1 VGRASVRVL
10 RVTALLLILA
20 SLCGVV
26 GWRWFERTILAT
38 LPEDLRTYRDWR
50 PPTSARVYAQDG
62 TLIDTFSI
70 ERRIWVP
77 IDQLRPATWQAF
89 VAAEDRRFFEHKG
102 VDPQGILR
110 AAWANFQAGAVR
122 QGGSTIT
129 QQLVKNLLVGNER
142 SYERKARE
150 AVLAWRL
157 EGELDKMQLLE
168 LFVNF
173 VFLGNGNYGVEAAA
187 RDYFGVSARD
197 LDAGQAALLAGIIPA
212 SSRYNPR
219 RAPLLAAE
227 RRATVLEA
235 MVDEGY
241 LDADAAE
248 LYGRAAV
255 ITSRRRPTDD
265 DQDWS
270 YATEV
275 RRELR
280 RLLPPGVVFAEGL
293 SVQTPMDPH
302 IQQVAQDSVR
312 QALRDLDLRQGR
324 RASAGHLAPTEW
336 AAFLREASGLPRDP
350 IDGTL
355 QPPKPGQC
363 LEVLVAASRDL
374 GALQAGPFSMQMAV
388 EARSTPVRSAEG
400 KPRPLSQV
408 VRVGDLL
415 PVCVNDDRSL
425 RLDDRP
431 WGEGAAV
438 VLENRSGRV
447 VAVVGGY
454 RVPLEGFVRATQG
467 RRQPGSSFK
476 PYVYTAA
483 LLAGRTQLDRVLDGP
498 ISMPAGNGKLWSPRN
513 YDGSFA
519 GLLPMRAA
527 LARSL
532 NTVAVRLTLEVGAEE
547 VARVARL
554 MGVKSPMR
562 KDPTI
567 GLGSNEVTVMDQAL
581 GYATVARMGV
591 PTEAVWIDELF
602 DHTRARVGTAG
613 GPVTLEGEAV
623 AVLPGRPGPR
633 ALPAG
638 VAYEMADMLREVV
651 RAGTARKAWKPG
663 YDRAG
668 KTGTTNDFV
677 DAWFVGFTPRYTVAV
692 WIGSDG
698 TQSLGDKETGGKA
711 ALPAWMRIVEA
722 LPHAEGERFPLPDEA
737 ILVQAGGQWVG
748 LPRAAVPASVLRRP
762 TLGAAPLPDFGD

>member
-1 VGRASVRVL
+1 VVG
-10 RVTALLLILA
+10 LLLILA

-26 GWRWFERTILAT
+26 GWRWFDRNILAT
-38 LPEDLRTYRDWR
+38 LPEDLSTYREWR

-62 TLIDTFSI
+62 SQIDSFSI

-77 IDQLRPATWQAF
+77 IEQLRPATWQAF
-89 VAAEDRRFFEHKG
+89 VTAEDRRFFEHQG

-110 AAWANFQAGAVR
+110 AAWANLQAGAVR

-129 QQLVKNLLVGNER
+129 QQLVKNLLVGSER

-173 VFLGNGNYGVEAAA
+173 VFLGNGNYGIEAAA

-197 LDAGQAALLAGIIPA
+197 LDPGQAALLAGIIPA
-212 SSRYNPR
+212 PSRYNPR
-219 RAPLLAAE
+219 RAPLMAAE
-227 RRATVLEA
+227 RRSIVLSA

-241 LDADAAE
+241 IEADAADR
-248 LYGRAAV
+248 YSRAAV
-255 ITSRRRPTDD
+255 ITSRHHPTDD
-265 DQDWS
+265 DLDWS

-280 RLLPPGVVFAEGL
+280 RVLPPGVVFAEGI
-293 SVQTPMDPH
+293 SVATPMDPH
-302 IQQVAQDSVR
+302 IQRIAQASVR
-312 QALRDLDLRQGR
+312 QALRDLDGRQGR
-324 RASAGHLAPTEW
+324 RASTGHLQPVDW
-336 AAFLREASGLPRDP
+336 PGFLNEASGLPRDP
-350 IDGTL
+350 IDGAL
-355 QPPKPGQC
+355 LPPRAGQC
-363 LEVLVAASRDL
+363 LDVLVAAQRDL
-374 GALQAGPFSMQMAV
+374 GALQAGPFALSMSKA
-388 EARSTPVRSAEG
+388 ERDAAVRSSEG
-400 KPRPLSQV
+400 KPKPLSSV
-408 VRVGDLL
+408 VQAGDLL
-415 PVCVNDDRSL
+415 PVCVNEDMSL

-438 VLENRSGRV
+438 VLENRSGRIL
-447 VAVVGGY
+447 AVVGGY

-483 LLAGRTQLDRVLDGP
+483 LLAGYTQLDRVLDGP
-498 ISMPAGNGKLWSPRN
+498 ISMQAGNGKLWSPKN
-513 YDGSFA
+513 YDGGYS
-519 GLLPMRAA
+519 GLLPMRTA
-527 LARSL
+527 LAKSL
-532 NTVAVRLTLEVGAEE
+532 NTVAVRLTLEVGASE
-547 VARVARL
+547 VARVARM

-581 GYATVARMGV
+581 GYATIARMGV

-602 DHTRARVGTAG
+602 DHQQNRIGVAG
-613 GPVTLEGEAV
+613 GRVELEDEQI
-623 AVLPGRPGPR
+623 AVLPGRPAPR
-633 ALPAG
+633 VLPAG

-698 TQSLGDKETGGKA
+698 TNTLGDKETGGKA
-711 ALPAWMRIVEA
+711 ALPAWMRIVDA
-722 LPHAEGERFPLPDEA
+722 LPHAEGERFPLPDDA
-737 ILVQAGGQWVG
+737 MLVYVNGQWIG
-748 LPRAAVPASVLRRP
+748 LPRDSVAPAVLRTAKVGRE
-762 TLGAAPLPDFGD
+762 PLPAFGG